1 MKTSENLNAPA
12 QTETPTAVQCSA
24 LLACPF
30 CGLTG
35 KDCVSPDM
43 GHIPAVSLNQWPHST
58 FCVQCEGCG
67 CSGPLAKTGE
77 SAVQQ
82 WNERKQANDPS
93 SATRHTERYE

>member
-1 MKTSENLNAPA
+1 MNEPKPSEP
-12 QTETPTAVQCSA
+12 TESAVRSSG

-30 CGLTG
+30 CGLTD

-43 GHIPAVSLNQWPHST
+43 GYVPAVSLNQWPHST

-82 WNERKQANDPS
+82 WNERKQANAAGEQPPP
-93 SATRHTERYE
+93 TTQK